1 MTDIKTHYRNCNICE
16 AMCGLEIKYQ
26 DKEII
31 SIKGDQQDP
40 FSKGYNCPKA
50 LALEDFYKDKER
62 LKTPIRRTA
71 TGWEDISW
79 DEAFTEITEKLKG
92 IQHQH
97 GKNSLAVYLGNPN
110 AHNLGNALLLKP
122 FMKSL
127 GTINR
132 FSSASTD
139 QMPHH
144 VASNF
149 MFGAGMLI
157 PVPDI
162 DRTDFMLIIGANPV
176 VSNGSMM
183 TAPNVLGR
191 MKAIQKRG
199 GKIVV
204 VDPRRTRT
212 AKIADQ
218 HLFIRP
224 EKDALLLFAIIH
236 CVFDS
241 KKVKLRH
248 LENMVEGLNEVENRA
263 KSYSPE
269 TVSEFVGIDAT
280 TIRTLADDMM
290 AADSAVCYSRMGAST
305 QTFGG
310 LCLWLTNVLNI
321 ITGNFDRAGG
331 AMFPQPAFD
340 LLRNHKRG
348 HKTSFGQHAT
358 RVRKLPFFNGEFPV
372 ATLAEEIQTEGEG
385 QIKTLI
391 TVAGNPVLS
400 TPSGH
405 KLAQAFDE
413 LDYMVS
419 VDIYLNETTKHAN
432 IILPGTTGVENSHFD
447 IFFNSFSV
455 RNTVKYSPPLFEKEE
470 QQRSDW
476 EILTEISARMTDK
489 TVDPRMPKT
498 TPEMVLD
505 MELKSGPYG
514 KEGMSLQKL
523 MDNPHG
529 IDLGPLMPCIEERI
543 KTAEGKVYLLP
554 QLYRDDLPRLD
565 AVMSKPARDKNY
577 PFDLI
582 GRRLVKSHNTWTQNS
597 ERLVKGKNPCT
608 LEVHPQDAE
617 KLGITKGQLLTVSSI
632 VGEINIEAV
641 ITDDIQQGVVS
652 MPQGWGHNQKGTKMS
667 VAAQQPGVSINDLT
681 DANRVDTLT
690 GNAAFNGTPVAIKI
704 T

>member
-1 MTDIKTHYRNCNICE
+1 MFINGILSTIFAPPIIPNI
-16 AMCGLEIKYQ
+16 
-26 DKEII
+26 
-31 SIKGDQQDP
+31 
-40 FSKGYNCPKA
+40 
-50 LALEDFYKDKER
+50 
-62 LKTPIRRTA
+62 
-71 TGWEDISW
+71 
-79 DEAFTEITEKLKG
+79 
-92 IQHQH
+92 
-97 GKNSLAVYLGNPN
+97 
-110 AHNLGNALLLKP
+110 
-122 FMKSL
+122 
-127 GTINR
+127 
-132 FSSASTD
+132 
-139 QMPHH
+139 
-144 VASNF
+144 
-149 MFGAGMLI
+149 
-157 PVPDI
+157 
-162 DRTDFMLIIGANPV
+162 
-176 VSNGSMM
+176 
-183 TAPNVLGR
+183 
-191 MKAIQKRG
+191 
-199 GKIVV
+199 
-204 VDPRRTRT
+204 
-212 AKIADQ
+212 
-218 HLFIRP
+218 
-224 EKDALLLFAIIH
+224 LLFL
-236 CVFDS
+236 FD
-241 KKVKLRH
+241 
-248 LENMVEGLNEVENRA
+248 NNE
-263 KSYSPE
+263 
-269 TVSEFVGIDAT
+269 F
-280 TIRTLADDMM
+280 
-290 AADSAVCYSRMGAST
+290 
-305 QTFGG
+305 
-310 LCLWLTNVLNI
+310 
-321 ITGNFDRAGG
+321 
-331 AMFPQPAFD
+331 
-340 LLRNHKRG
+340 
-348 HKTSFGQHAT
+348 
-358 RVRKLPFFNGEFPV
+358 
-372 ATLAEEIQTEGEG
+372 
-385 QIKTLI
+385 
-391 TVAGNPVLS
+391 
-400 TPSGH
+400 
-405 KLAQAFDE
+405 
-413 LDYMVS
+413 
-419 VDIYLNETTKHAN
+419 
-432 IILPGTTGVENSHFD
+432 